1 MKKKLINSLLVYL
14 ILQICNPAWAQSG
27 KVPPF
32 RMIQSDNKIFK
43 AENLP
48 FEKPI
53 IIIYF
58 SPDCDDCQQL
68 TKDILSHMGDLKNV
82 SIAMITYL
90 GVDLVTH
97 FVERNNLKKFS
108 NIYVGTEGNSL
119 FLKTYYN
126 IEHFPFLALY
136 NKNGDLIKKYSS
148 KEIDV
153 KDLLT
158 RLKNL

>member
-1 MKKKLINSLLVYL
+1 MKLIYSVLVCIILL
-14 ILQICNPAWAQSG
+14 ICYPVSAQSG

-32 RMIQSDNKIFK
+32 RMIQPNNKIFK

-68 TKDILSHMGDLKNV
+68 TKEILSHMGDLKNV

-90 GVDLVTH
+90 GVDLVSQ
-97 FVERNNLKKFS
+97 FVQRNNLKKYS

-148 KEIDV
+148 KEIDL